1 MKDMT
6 RKEEKA
12 FDIIIEKSRLN
23 REKSVLV
30 LNKSLLLYFTF
41 LFVGVI
47 GFIYGYINSLWLN
60 VLVIM
65 GLCVLVIG
73 TLPYIK
79 IIYEEEKRLDK
90 TLDEIRKEK

>member
-47 GFIYGYINSLWLN
+47 GFIYGYINSIWLN
-60 VLVIM
+60 FLVIM

>member
-1 MKDMT
+1 MREIT
-6 RKEEKA
+6 RNEEKA

-47 GFIYGYINSLWLN
+47 GFIYGYDTSFWLN
-60 VLVIM
+60 ILIIM
-65 GLCVLVIG
+65 GLCVLIIG
-73 TLPYIK
+73 TLPYIR
-79 IIYEEEKRLDK
+79 IIYEEEKKLDK
-90 TLDEIRKEK
+90 SLEELKKRK